1 MRQNLHDFMRVG
13 IVHFMVYP
21 QAKSKEHYL
30 STLASIVEDE
40 FFGAVE
46 ITSPPDVETV
56 EQANRLLES
65 SGVTVGFSAHPILLS
80 HQANLN
86 AMDDEQRQRAVRLV
100 KGAIDQA
107 YQLGA
112 MNLGLLSGKDPGV
125 ERREQAVGYLIESL
139 QEICSYARSKGNL
152 EISLELFDHQTDFC
166 CLIGPSRLAV
176 EVAKEVRKV
185 DPSFGLMVDLSHL
198 PMLGESPAKALY
210 TTRDYLNHAH
220 MGNCVIRDPNDPLYG
235 DKHPRFGY
243 KGGEI
248 DVPELTEYL
257 RALLDIGYLEEGK
270 DRVLAFEIK
279 PAPGESSRSIIAQAK
294 RTLRAAWQR
303 V

>member
-1 MRQNLHDFMRVG
+1 
-13 IVHFMVYP
+13 
-21 QAKSKEHYL
+21 
-30 STLASIVEDE
+30 
-40 FFGAVE
+40 
-46 ITSPPDVETV
+46 
-56 EQANRLLES
+56 
-65 SGVTVGFSAHPILLS
+65 LLS

-185 DPSFGLMVDLSHL
+185 DPSFGLMVDLSHQ
-198 PMLGESPAKALY
+198 GESPLHPPSDSIHSCQSSLY
-210 TTRDYLNHAH
+210 DTRLFKP
-220 MGNCVIRDPNDPLYG
+220 RTYG
-235 DKHPRFGY
+235 
-243 KGGEI
+243 
-248 DVPELTEYL
+248 
-257 RALLDIGYLEEGK
+257 
-270 DRVLAFEIK
+270 
-279 PAPGESSRSIIAQAK
+279 
-294 RTLRAAWQR
+294 
-303 V
+303 

>member
-1 MRQNLHDFMRVG
+1 
-13 IVHFMVYP
+13 
-21 QAKSKEHYL
+21 
-30 STLASIVEDE
+30 
-40 FFGAVE
+40 
-46 ITSPPDVETV
+46 
-56 EQANRLLES
+56 
-65 SGVTVGFSAHPILLS
+65 
-80 HQANLN
+80 
-86 AMDDEQRQRAVRLV
+86 
-100 KGAIDQA
+100 
-107 YQLGA
+107 
-112 MNLGLLSGKDPGV
+112 
-125 ERREQAVGYLIESL
+125 
-139 QEICSYARSKGNL
+139 
-152 EISLELFDHQTDFC
+152 
-166 CLIGPSRLAV
+166 
-176 EVAKEVRKV
+176 
-185 DPSFGLMVDLSHL
+185 
-198 PMLGESPAKALY
+198 
-210 TTRDYLNHAH
+210 